1 MISDIKDTILE
12 RIKNPFL
19 GSLIVFWLVIN
30 WKSVFYLLFSDLSL
44 ETRFYNIEHHYYSF
58 FKSYILPPFL
68 AFIYTGYKDLLFDF
82 IEKESRESEKIRRK
96 NNNAVSLD
104 KYNEAAEI
112 ATARARVKHIS
123 EEYKTRNELT
133 RKIDELNTRLNSEQ
147 DKSKILKEKNDKK
160 IIEHQEI
167 NRKYKE
173 SVESIFE
180 NYMRYEEI
188 RTFIRDNNK
197 NDNLDRLGRIL
208 NQMQNTAGF
217 LSKEE
222 SSFLTELIQS
232 NDLGEIIFDQNRKIT
247 KVNLSIT
254 GQYLLNRYLI
264 KSSLPENEKI
274 NYTPEIELYPI

>member
-133 RKIDELNTRLNSEQ
+133 RQIDILEKEKLQEKVNHQEEIENTKKQIQQLEKLKESYKENTNFTYDIFYQNPQIKELKKNMSIDSYKNLGRQIEIILLTTNSNDIDDLNSII
-147 DKSKILKEKNDKK
+147 DNLKEHELGIPNYDPNGK
-160 IIEHQEI
+160 
-167 NRKYKE
+167 
-173 SVESIFE
+173 FE
-180 NYMRYEEI
+180 Y
-188 RTFIRDNNK
+188 F
-197 NDNLDRLGRIL
+197 
-208 NQMQNTAGF
+208 
-217 LSKEE
+217 
-222 SSFLTELIQS
+222 
-232 NDLGEIIFDQNRKIT
+232 
-247 KVNLSIT
+247 NLSTKGIYV
-254 GQYLLNRYLI
+254 YLRYMYTNPI
-264 KSSLPENEKI
+264 FSDEK
-274 NYTPEIELYPI
+274 LYF